1 MKKIFSRLI
10 AVAAAGFVALA
21 APSHMDAQYAQIV
34 NQIPELLQPAL
45 SGSMNYRGFVDVT
58 STFGIGNDRA
68 NFVGVSTTQGF
79 QYASWFYMGVGIG
92 VDVAMSS
99 TTKNIDL
106 TSPNRPDPGYAP
118 GSARTKAMIPL
129 FTDFRFN
136 FGGSNNGPSVFA
148 DIKAGAAWLIGNSYL
163 ELNNGSLSTRT
174 QFLLRPSIGVRI
186 PVNNQNPKQAF
197 NVGVTYQLITANN
210 SWGYWNS
217 SYYNTTLN
225 SLGVNVGYEW

>member
-1 MKKIFSRLI
+1 MKKIFSRL
-10 AVAAAGFVALA
+10 AALA
-21 APSHMDAQYAQIV
+21 AVGAVAVLSPSRANAQYAQIV

-45 SGSMNYRGFVDVT
+45 SGSMNYKGFVDVT

-79 QYASWFYMGVGIG
+79 QYSSWFFMGAGIG

-99 TTKNIDL
+99 TSDNGMIR
-106 TSPNRPDPGYAP
+106 PNRPDAGYTPGM
-118 GSARTKAMIPL
+118 ARTKAMIPL

-136 FGGSNNGPSVFA
+136 FGGNKGPSFFA
-148 DIKAGAAWLIGNSYL
+148 DIKAGATWLIGNSYL

-174 QFLLRPSIGVRI
+174 QFLLRPSVGVRI
-186 PVNNQNPKQAF
+186 PVNAQNPKQAF